1 MGHVTRDGNRAEPSR
16 AARRAV
22 FVAALLAFAFL
33 VGTTLAPWLQNER
46 PTSATLLRLAYA
58 PLCHQLPERSLVIGS
73 AHQAV
78 CARCSGLYLGGVAG
92 LVIAG
97 VWVVGRRSPSPI
109 WLAVAVVPT
118 LIDAVL
124 PFIGLPG
131 LTNLPRLLVAAPSGF
146 AAGLFLAIGIYDLFA
161 WPARFESHALTTPAV
176 SHALEE

>member
-1 MGHVTRDGNRAEPSR
+1 MAQVTREGNRAEPSR
-16 AARRAV
+16 SARRAV

-33 VGTTLAPWLQNER
+33 AGTTLAAWLQHER
-46 PTSATLLRLAYA
+46 PTSAALLRLAYA

-92 LVIAG
+92 LVLAG

-109 WLAVAVVPT
+109 WLAVALAPT
-118 LIDAVL
+118 LVDAVL
-124 PFIGLPG
+124 PFIGLRG
-131 LTNLPRLLVAAPSGF
+131 LANLPRLLVATPAGL

-161 WPARFESHALTTPAV
+161 RSARFESHALTTPAV
-176 SHALEE
+176 THALEE